1 MAKKTTRRGGK
12 GAKGASGGTTS
23 RARAADRKANKRKP
37 KTAAQ
42 KAARQAAI
50 SKRVKLHSAA
60 ALLKDFHGGKLPVKS
75 GCGRPRGS

>member
-1 MAKKTTRRGGK
+1 MAKKTGKRR
-12 GAKGASGGTTS
+12 GAKGGKKTASRTKKKSGG
-23 RARAADRKANKRKP
+23 RKP

-42 KAARQAAI
+42 KAARSAAI